1 MHTRK
6 WLSNL
11 QKVLQKILEVDRA
24 VKVDFY
30 MRNLPSEKTLD
41 ILWLAREVDRAV
53 KVDFYMRNLPSEK
66 TLDILWLAREDLRV
80 KSESE
85 PFGGGVPLNQAKL
98 LAEDSHAV

>member
-1 MHTRK
+1 M
-6 WLSNL
+6 
-11 QKVLQKILEVDRA
+11 
-24 VKVDFY
+24 
-30 MRNLPSEKTLD
+30 
-41 ILWLAREVDRAV
+41 DRAV

-80 KSESE
+80 KSERE

>member
-24 VKVDFY
+24 VK
-30 MRNLPSEKTLD
+30 
-41 ILWLAREVDRAV
+41 A
-53 KVDFYMRNLPSEK
+53 DFYMRNLPSEK
-66 TLDILWLAREDLRV
+66 TLDILWLAREDMRV

-98 LAEDSHAV
+98 LAEDSHPV

>member
-41 ILWLAREVDRAV
+41 ILWLARE
-53 KVDFYMRNLPSEK
+53 
-66 TLDILWLAREDLRV
+66 DLRV

-85 PFGGGVPLNQAKL
+85 PFGGGVPLNNNDN
-98 LAEDSHAV
+98 ERS

>member
-11 QKVLQKILEVDRA
+11 QKVLQKILEVDR
-24 VKVDFY
+24 
-30 MRNLPSEKTLD
+30 T
-41 ILWLAREVDRAV
+41 V

-85 PFGGGVPLNQAKL
+85 PFGRGVPLNQAKL

>member
-41 ILWLAREVDRAV
+41 ILWLARE
-53 KVDFYMRNLPSEK
+53 
-66 TLDILWLAREDLRV
+66 DLRV

-85 PFGGGVPLNQAKL
+85 PCGGGVPLNQAKL

>member
-1 MHTRK
+1 M
-6 WLSNL
+6 
-11 QKVLQKILEVDRA
+11 
-24 VKVDFY
+24 
-30 MRNLPSEKTLD
+30 
-41 ILWLAREVDRAV
+41 DRAV

-85 PFGGGVPLNQAKL
+85 LFGGGVSLNQAKL

>member
-11 QKVLQKILEVDRA
+11 QKVLQKVL
-24 VKVDFY
+24 
-30 MRNLPSEKTLD
+30 
-41 ILWLAREVDRAV
+41 EVDRAV

>member
-41 ILWLAREVDRAV
+41 ILWLATEDFFTYRVNRSEEEYPLTKRNFLRKIATLFDPMGSIAPYVIRA
-53 KVDFYMRNLPSEK
+53 KIPLQDMC
-66 TLDILWLAREDLRV
+66 TTGLD
-80 KSESE
+80 
-85 PFGGGVPLNQAKL
+85 
-98 LAEDSHAV
+98 

>member
-1 MHTRK
+1 
-6 WLSNL
+6 
-11 QKVLQKILEVDRA
+11 
-24 VKVDFY
+24 

>member
-41 ILWLAREVDRAV
+41 ILWLARD
-53 KVDFYMRNLPSEK
+53 
-66 TLDILWLAREDLRV
+66 DLRV

-85 PFGGGVPLNQAKL
+85 LFGGVPLNQAKL

>member
-41 ILWLAREVDRAV
+41 ILWLARE
-53 KVDFYMRNLPSEK
+53 
-66 TLDILWLAREDLRV
+66 DLRV

-85 PFGGGVPLNQAKL
+85 PFGRGVSLNQAKL